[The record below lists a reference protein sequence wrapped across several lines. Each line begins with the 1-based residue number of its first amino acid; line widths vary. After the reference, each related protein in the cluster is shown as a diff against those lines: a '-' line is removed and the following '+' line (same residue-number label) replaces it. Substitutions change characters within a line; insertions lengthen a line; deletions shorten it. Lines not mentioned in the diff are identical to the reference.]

1 MRRKEENP
9 ALEPEEIASQE
20 AYDELQAHLE
30 TKAAME
36 AEYTRLDG
44 EAVKIAQRLLP
55 YRLAGSPA
63 AEPIQAELSMARAK
77 RDRTRYDWHRRADAL
92 RATLDQINRETLQ
105 EFSEECIRR
114 TEYLWRQREA
124 AYAGADRDMDGVR
137 RGTSLMT
144 NWPAISEGSKQI
156 FADRAAIEKLRDR
169 PLREIRQAIEEAD
182 ERFEHIVQNIKTLTR
197 LPGIRP
203 DAAACMIASSRESD
217 QPLRLR

>member
-9 ALEPEEIASQE
+9 ALEPEEQQSQQAFE
-20 AYDELQAHLE
+20 ELQAHLQ

-36 AEYTRLDG
+36 AEYTRLDA

-63 AEPIQAELSMARAK
+63 AAPIQAELSMARAK

-105 EFSEECIRR
+105 EFSEECVRR
-114 TEYLWRQREA
+114 TDYLWRQREA
-124 AYAGADRDMDGVR
+124 AYAGADRTIDGVR
-137 RGTSLMT
+137 TGTSLAT
-144 NWPAISEGSKQI
+144 NWPAISDGSKQI
-156 FADRAAIEKLRDR
+156 FADRTAIEKLRDR

-182 ERFEHIVQNIKTLTR
+182 ERFEQIVKNIKTLTR

-217 QPLRLR
+217 QPLRTR